1 MTMLAQTDCI
11 PSGSRNYG
19 RVMLI
24 VAGTIATESGGREP
38 FLSAVQ
44 PMVSATLLEAGCNEY
59 AFTPDPN
66 DDNRVLLYE
75 LWDDQGALDAHFAS
89 DHMAAWQE
97 TRKGLAVAGASIKKY
112 LISSVED
119 LG

>member
-1 MTMLAQTDCI
+1 
-11 PSGSRNYG
+11 
-19 RVMLI
+19 MLI
-24 VAGTIATESGGREP
+24 VAGTITTEPGGREP

-44 PMVSATLLEAGCNEY
+44 PMVSATLVEAGCHEY

-66 DDNRVLLYE
+66 DDKRVLLYE
-75 LWDDQGALDAHFAS
+75 LWDDQAALDAHFAS

-97 TRKGLAVAGASIKKY
+97 TRKGLAIASASIKKY
-112 LISSVED
+112 LISSIED